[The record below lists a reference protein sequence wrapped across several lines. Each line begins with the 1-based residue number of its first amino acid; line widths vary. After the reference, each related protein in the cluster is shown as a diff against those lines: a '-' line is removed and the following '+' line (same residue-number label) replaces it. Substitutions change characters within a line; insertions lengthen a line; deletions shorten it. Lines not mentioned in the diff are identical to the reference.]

1 MSGDR
6 SGETGIMLQT
16 LAALLL
22 LAGPMSRATVPATVL
37 VVSIDALHPDTLLGG
52 TMPNVRRTM
61 ERGQFT
67 LLGRSTKP
75 PKTLIAHT
83 AMVTGLPPERNG
95 KTDNAWAEG
104 WPTVKV
110 RTVFHVAKD
119 AGYRTAFFY
128 SKEKLGY
135 LVNPAV
141 DAHALAPDDGVSR
154 ARRFFAKEAPAFV
167 FLHVS
172 GLEFV
177 GMDSGWL
184 SAEYLAEARSIDAAL
199 GPLIEEVTGRGNFL
213 VVITSDHAGHGI
225 EHGTDHPD
233 DARLPLVL
241 HSDGRRFPEVQ
252 DKPFEITGLVPILA
266 SVMAAGRLV
275 DVPPARV
282 DPGRSPARSPRR
294 APSRERPRD

>member
-1 MSGDR
+1 
-6 SGETGIMLQT
+6 MLQT
-16 LAALLL
+16 LAAALLL
-22 LAGPMSRATVPATVL
+22 LASPVSRGTAPATVL

-61 ERGQFT
+61 ARGQHT

-95 KTDNAWAEG
+95 KTDNAWSEG
-104 WPTVKV
+104 QPTVKV

-135 LVNPAV
+135 LASPAV
-141 DAHALAPDDGVSR
+141 DAHALAPEDGVAR
-154 ARRFFAKEAPAFV
+154 ARLFLANERRAFV

-177 GMDSGWL
+177 GMRDGWL
-184 SAEYLAEARSIDAAL
+184 SPEYLSEARSIDAAL
-199 GPLIEEVTGRGNFL
+199 GPLLDEVTRRGNFL
-213 VVITSDHAGHGI
+213 VVITSDHAGHGL
-225 EHGTDHPD
+225 EHGTEHPD
-233 DARLPLVL
+233 DGRLPLVL
-241 HSDGRRFPEVQ
+241 HSDGRRFPEIQ
-252 DKPFEITGLVPILA
+252 EKPFEITGLMPILS
-266 SVMAAGRLV
+266 SVMEAGR
-275 DVPPARV
+275 R
-282 DPGRSPARSPRR
+282 
-294 APSRERPRD
+294 